1 MLDSE
6 TARSQKNFNREILG
20 KSDSSALSVLQMQ
33 TVESPVRVAG
43 NSRLHQKGNG
53 KRQTPDLTILDEL
66 FG

>member
-6 TARSQKNFNREILG
+6 TARSQKNFNRDILG
-20 KSDSSALSVLQMQ
+20 KSDSAALSVLQMQ

-43 NSRLHQKGNG
+43 NRSLHQNGNG